1 MLFLAIRQKL
11 RVARYQSEG
20 TVTLDQHLAQAE
32 AQESHGD
39 LDGAAKAYVAI
50 FRTAFG
56 YGPAQLALQRIAKQ
70 TFAQAIEVRD
80 RGDVNGA
87 LDLLVRS
94 IELNPRS
101 GEARAELDRLVS
113 LQPNRDM
120 TIECLVFPDSAR
132 ATKFYG
138 DAIQTAIDF
147 CVYGGITGDIYEFG
161 VLAGWTAHLFAER
174 MRDTQFFG
182 DLYLFDSFE
191 GLPRQKWQVDADS
204 YDVARGIWE
213 SEMALPEDL
222 IAELGMPIEKHIALM
237 LSRLI
242 SRDRLHIRKGFFSDS
257 LRDPLPGK
265 AAIVHL
271 DCDLYQSTV
280 EVFEALERDH
290 VLQDGTVLM
299 FDDWNCNRGNPA
311 FGQRRALR
319 EFLERNDGRYE
330 VSPYLNYGF
339 NCAAFIL
346 HDFAGLPERLAPA
359 FGPSHFGKGVRRP

>member
-1 MLFLAIRQKL
+1 M
-11 RVARYQSEG
+11 
-20 TVTLDQHLAQAE
+20 TLHQQLAQAE
-32 AQESHGD
+32 AQESHGEF
-39 LDGAAKAYVAI
+39 DGAANAYIQI
-50 FRTAFG
+50 FRAAFG
-56 YGPAQLALQRIAKQ
+56 YGPAQLALQRIAKY
-70 TFAQAIEVRD
+70 TFAHAIEARD
-80 RGDVNGA
+80 RGDATGA

-101 GEARAELDRLVS
+101 GEARAELDRLLS
-113 LQPNRDM
+113 LQPSRDM
-120 TIECLVFPDSAR
+120 TLECLIFPDSAR

-161 VLAGWTAHLFAER
+161 VLAGWTARLFAER

-191 GLPRQKWQVDADS
+191 GLPRRKWQVDADS
-204 YDVARGIWE
+204 YDVARGIWA
-213 SEMALPEDL
+213 SEMALPENL
-222 IAELGMPIEKHIALM
+222 ITELGMPIESHIALM

-257 LRDPLPGK
+257 LRDPLHGK
-265 AAIVHL
+265 AAIVHF

-280 EVFEALERDH
+280 EVFEALERDQ
-290 VLQDGTVLM
+290 VLQDGSVLM

-319 EFLERNDGRYE
+319 EFLERNNGRYD

-346 HDFAGLPERLAPA
+346 HDFAGLPERLSPA
-359 FGPSHFGKGVRRP
+359 HGLSRFREGARHP